1 MDLRS
6 NVSPGSARGPP
17 PAGAAS
23 ADGARC
29 GGRTRVSPH
38 SARVSPYPERTR
50 TPTET
55 HRPTQVQYD
64 GVHLQ
69 TEKHCQ
75 RPRLGHTQPR
85 VQCHPQP
92 NERHFLEQQ
101 DHLVNQ
107 LKLDLLHPL
116 VQLDSRGLHVPHDV
130 EHHPELHL
138 LLVNLSNRYQHPKR
152 TLLRINISLWFNLS
166 CSW

>member
-1 MDLRS
+1 MLHQLIVHAVVVEHVYRHIRPVYLHILS
-6 NVSPGSARGPP
+6 VL
-17 PAGAAS
+17 
-23 ADGARC
+23 
-29 GGRTRVSPH
+29 GRQR
-38 SARVSPYPERTR
+38 RL
-50 TPTET
+50 
-55 HRPTQVQYD
+55 TQVQYD

-69 TEKHCQ
+69 AEKHCQ

-85 VQCHPQP
+85 VQCHLQP

-107 LKLDLLHPL
+107 LKLDLLQPL
-116 VQLDSRGLHVPHDV
+116 VQLDSRGLHVSHDV

-138 LLVNLSNRYQHPKR
+138 LLVNLSSRYQHPQR
-152 TLLRINISLWFNLS
+152 TLFRINISLWFNLS